1 MTAAAG
7 RPVPRTPPP
16 PAPAPQPAP
25 ARRPSSSTS
34 RPRLRPSLP
43 TGRGLWGR
51 ERPTSTAAGVVL
63 GLLAWGWIALPLLR
77 GGPTEVRN
85 TLRAKFFN
93 KGPDGKWLP

>member
-16 PAPAPQPAP
+16 PAPTPQPAP
-25 ARRPSSSTS
+25 ARRPSSAPRR
-34 RPRLRPSLP
+34 RPILP
-43 TGRGLWGR
+43 AGRGLWGR

-63 GLLAWGWIALPLLR
+63 GLLAWGWVALPLLR

-93 KGPDGKWLP
+93 KGPDGRWLP